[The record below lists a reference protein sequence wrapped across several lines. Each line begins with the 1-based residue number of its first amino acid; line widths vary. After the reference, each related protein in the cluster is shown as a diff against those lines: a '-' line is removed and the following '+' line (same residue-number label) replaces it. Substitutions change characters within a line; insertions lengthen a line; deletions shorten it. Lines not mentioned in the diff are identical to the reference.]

1 MNKKLKVFVFLS
13 SIVIVTF
20 ISIFVGYNYILNK
33 NPIQKPTLDS
43 INLEQQNNE
52 NQEVEIIDNTP
63 QIPKINENTIMVYEY
78 YYKGDN
84 KTDSSNEVAP
94 YFLIDKTEKQ
104 LKEIFPAWD
113 IASFE
118 PNRVVLRKT
127 VEGNISEDYVV
138 GVSEGYIA
146 VFHKEPI
153 NDNMLKEVTDIPI
166 GVLPIEEQEKLSS
179 GIEIS
184 GEDELAK
191 ILEDYGS

>member
-1 MNKKLKVFVFLS
+1 MSKKLKIFVSLS
-13 SIVIVTF
+13 FIVIVTF

-33 NPIQKPTLDS
+33 SPIQKPSNNFELDNN
-43 INLEQQNNE
+43 INET
-52 NQEVEIIDNTP
+52 QEVEIIDAAP
-63 QIPKINENTIMVYEY
+63 KIPKINENTIMVYEY

-84 KTDSSNEVAP
+84 KTDSSSEVAP

-104 LKEIFPAWD
+104 LKEIFPNWD
-113 IASFE
+113 IATFE
-118 PNRVVLRKT
+118 LNKVVLRKT
-127 VEGNISEDYVV
+127 VEGNIVEQYVV

-153 NDNMLKEVTDIPI
+153 NDNTLKEVTDIPL
-166 GVLPIEEQEKLSS
+166 GVLPLEEQEKLSA
-179 GIEIS
+179 GIQVS